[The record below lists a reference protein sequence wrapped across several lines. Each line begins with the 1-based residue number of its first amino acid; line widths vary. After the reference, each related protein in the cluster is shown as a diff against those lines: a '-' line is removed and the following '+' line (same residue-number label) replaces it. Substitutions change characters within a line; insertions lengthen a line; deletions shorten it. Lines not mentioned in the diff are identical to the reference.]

1 MVGIGHR
8 GVLLHRQLPQMG
20 FLPSGFPHLHEDSRT
35 HPATLALH
43 PKDLSGILGNA
54 VFRQLH
60 QRIFRNMGHTRI
72 APTDKLQI
80 ECQLR
85 SEAKVCFRRI
95 LLPHPRPVHANG
107 LSVHRT
113 VGHDLQDD
121 ELELHAVRRSHG
133 HGAVPG
139 RNVVGFPL
147 GSNTHATV
155 ATTFSTFL
163 STGKSGFC
171 SANGTTRS
179 S

>member
-1 MVGIGHR
+1 MVGIGTGEYYSIGNYR
-8 GVLLHRQLPQMG
+8 KWAFYPQASLTYMKT
-20 FLPSGFPHLHEDSRT
+20 PRT

-54 VFRQLH
+54 VFRQLY

-72 APTDKLQI
+72 ASSDELQC
-80 ECQLR
+80 ECQLHP
-85 SEAKVCFRRI
+85 EAEVCLRRI
-95 LLPHPRPVHANG
+95 LLPYPRPVHADC

-121 ELELHAVRRSHG
+121 ELELHTVRRP

-147 GSNTHATV
+147 WNNTHATV